1 MPYYCR
7 NDHSLNFTDM
17 SNRILLETLGTIEKK
32 EMLGPVGYKELVLEA
47 FQPFPGYHGTTVPD
61 KDTPRSLF
69 AITRSKYTEEKLIR
83 VTQKIK
89 SEKKMHFDATPGMV
103 TLYNMLNPCL
113 RFKNLSSYTEVP
125 DILKAYEEEGIEF
138 MSNRNIEPYS
148 GIIKVKKYFLVE
160 VISDSI
166 FLDAE
171 DPNMFYFSIPFQLR
185 FNQFEKITLDLK
197 QNIDDANFDAAL
209 GTIYRKSGL
218 IDLIRIYAE
227 KCTPERIEHIRTKYI
242 QAIDKLLKQ

>member
-1 MPYYCR
+1 M
-7 NDHSLNFTDM
+7 
-17 SNRILLETLGTIEKK
+17 LETLGTIEKK

-47 FQPFPGYHGTTVPD
+47 YQPFPGYHGTTVPD
-61 KDTPRSLF
+61 KDTPKSLF

-89 SEKKMHFDATPGMV
+89 NERKMLFDATPGMV
-103 TLYNMLNPCL
+103 TLYNMLNPCI
-113 RFKNLSSYTEVP
+113 RFKHLNSYTEVP
-125 DILKAYEEEGIEF
+125 EILRAFAEEGIEF

-160 VISDSI
+160 VISPSI

-171 DPNMFYFSIPFQLR
+171 DPNMFYFSIPVQLR

-197 QNIDDANFDAAL
+197 QNLEDSNFDAAL

-218 IDLIRIYAE
+218 IDLIRIYAD
-227 KCTPERIEHIRTKYI
+227 KCTPERLDLIRSKYI
-242 QAIDKLLKQ
+242 LAIEKLLKQ